1 MALLTAERVR
11 AAVATLPEE
20 QRQAIALAYFGG
32 RTYREVAEVLKIP
45 EGTAKSRL
53 RLGLA
58 RIAGVLESER
68 VGQQT

>member
-20 QRQAIALAYFGG
+20 QRQAIDLAYFGG
-32 RTYREVAEVLKIP
+32 RTYREVAEVFEIP